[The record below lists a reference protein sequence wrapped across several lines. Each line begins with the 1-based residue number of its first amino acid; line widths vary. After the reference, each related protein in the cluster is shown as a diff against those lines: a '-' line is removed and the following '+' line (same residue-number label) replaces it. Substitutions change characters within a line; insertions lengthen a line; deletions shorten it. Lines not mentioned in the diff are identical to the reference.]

1 MNSRSKS
8 LVLLI
13 LAFILPRA
21 IYAQEKEEQRQE
33 LEKKTLALLN
43 DLPSAAYGL
52 KLPENRLFIISNA
65 ADLLWTF
72 DEKRARALYW
82 EALNTLNL
90 INPPRTTGET
100 PSKADREKMVQAYF
114 SNFGLRQR
122 LLRQIAR

>member
-1 MNSRSKS
+1 MMNSRSKF

-13 LAFILPRA
+13 LALILPPTTC
-21 IYAQEKEEQRQE
+21 AQENEEQHQE

-43 DLPSAAYGL
+43 DISSAAYGL

-72 DEKRARALYW
+72 DEKRARTLYW

-90 INPPRTTGET
+90 INPPARTTGES
-100 PSKADREKMVQAYF
+100 PSKAEREKMLQAYF
-114 SNFGLRQR
+114 STFGLRQR
-122 LLRQIAR
+122 LLR